1 MEQLEFLLSGRE
13 EIASYESA
21 DRLRKTQGSERYW
34 QGFQSVVLAIPI
46 HFRRQGSIGREASW
60 SLYASHFTP
69 FSGGESYMDGTRGTS
84 LWLHKSSFK
93 FRS

>member
-46 HFRRQGSIGREASW
+46 HFRRQGSIGREAPR

-69 FSGGESYMDGTRGTS
+69 FRGRIVYGWDSRNVAMVT
-84 LWLHKSSFK
+84 
-93 FRS
+93 

>member
-34 QGFQSVVLAIPI
+34 QGFQSVVLAG
-46 HFRRQGSIGREASW
+46 FLFTSEGREV
-60 SLYASHFTP
+60 LDGRRPGLCTP
-69 FSGGESYMDGTRGTS
+69 PTLPPFWGRIVYGWDSRNIAMVT
-84 LWLHKSSFK
+84 
-93 FRS
+93 